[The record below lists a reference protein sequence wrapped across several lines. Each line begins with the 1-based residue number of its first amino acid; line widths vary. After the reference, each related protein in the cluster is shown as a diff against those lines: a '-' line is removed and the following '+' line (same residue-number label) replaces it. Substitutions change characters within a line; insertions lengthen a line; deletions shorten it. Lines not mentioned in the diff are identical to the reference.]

1 MPQAATAGH
10 SAESLPA
17 RGRLGCRVLRADPA
31 LSSGLRTY
39 GRRHPVRSMHRG
51 AGANQGW
58 SPRGRCRSSARQDG
72 LRISGRPHCGM
83 WIGRRSRRAWSQSP
97 TRPHPTAGH
106 AFYVDKVVITQ
117 TMVQTSLDD
126 QLALQHVDAS
136 ARKDRQL
143 PGPPDR
149 LRPEATCVGLR
160 PVMPS
165 PTAVQ
170 PDGRGTMRATDG
182 RRAWSDRWMP
192 SRQTATV

>member
-1 MPQAATAGH
+1 MP
-10 SAESLPA
+10 S
-17 RGRLGCRVLRADPA
+17 
-31 LSSGLRTY
+31 SSGRS
-39 GRRHPVRSMHRG
+39 RPFVRASYLWPAPPRALDAPRSGSEPGDG
-51 AGANQGW
+51 A
-58 SPRGRCRSSARQDG
+58 PRGRCRSSARRDG

-126 QLALQHVDAS
+126 QLALQHVAAS

-149 LRPEATCVGLR
+149 LRPEATCVGLC